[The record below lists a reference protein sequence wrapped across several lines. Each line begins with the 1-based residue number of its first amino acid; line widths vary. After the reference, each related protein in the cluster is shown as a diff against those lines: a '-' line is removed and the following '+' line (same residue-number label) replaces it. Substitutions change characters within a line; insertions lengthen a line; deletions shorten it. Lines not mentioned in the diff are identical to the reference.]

1 MRLAD
6 AIVLTAAAR
15 EVGGCRDCR
24 AARFTRKRGAGVAS
38 WLGMLKLM
46 MMMMIVIMMVL
57 MMARLIMM
65 ISVILIMVMMARLI
79 MTTMVMMVS

>member
-15 EVGGCRDCR
+15 EVGGCRDW